1 MCLLSKRTKPD
12 CRHAIFVKWISSP
25 DSLPRKQIES
35 NLPADPRLVR
45 NVAFGRLDTQS
56 ALNLTV
62 CAIKRKVS
70 FSDVTR
76 RFYGIIQ
83 ARKRGLLGLIT
94 ALTQLIDARAPF
106 LRLMA
111 IRQDR
116 FCVFTLTSLL
126 ILNCFL
132 PLSRSF
138 ANNELLNVNM

>member
-1 MCLLSKRTKPD
+1 M
-12 CRHAIFVKWISSP
+12 
-25 DSLPRKQIES
+25 
-35 NLPADPRLVR
+35 R
-45 NVAFGRLDTQS
+45 NVAFGRRDTQS

-62 CAIKRKVS
+62 SAIKRKVS

-76 RFYGIIQ
+76 GFYGTIQ

-116 FCVFTLTSLL
+116 SQLTSLL
-126 ILNCFL
+126 FLNCFL
-132 PLSRSF
+132 PLFIGF
-138 ANNELLNVNM
+138 ANNGLLYVNMWPLHFLARSSIRSIRLQLRKGVLSVLFSDRF

>member
-1 MCLLSKRTKPD
+1 
-12 CRHAIFVKWISSP
+12 
-25 DSLPRKQIES
+25 
-35 NLPADPRLVR
+35 VR

-111 IRQDR
+111 ICQDR
-116 FCVFTLTSLL
+116 SCVFTLTLL
-126 ILNCFL
+126 LFLNRFL